1 MNMQMNERRSLKWW
15 YNFWHEF
22 KLCYAKLY
30 HIIEIGII
38 SNYVYECVC
47 VCICVYVYVRMY
59 QYVCQNPLGIMKMI
73 DYLVIYFIWFSG
85 NANPRFPEEDTNHN
99 IWQELTALG
108 GEIMD
113 VFFFLSFSK
122 LFLWRVRIFDLSY
135 LLTAL
140 KDLDILAFKTLVVV
154 NIISFV
160 CRSNKEA

>member
-122 LFLWRVRIFDLSY
+122 LFLWRVWIFELSY
-135 LLTAL
+135 LRCG
-140 KDLDILAFKTLVVV
+140 ILMLVFHYLYT
-154 NIISFV
+154 IIIKWFD
-160 CRSNKEA
+160 CICM